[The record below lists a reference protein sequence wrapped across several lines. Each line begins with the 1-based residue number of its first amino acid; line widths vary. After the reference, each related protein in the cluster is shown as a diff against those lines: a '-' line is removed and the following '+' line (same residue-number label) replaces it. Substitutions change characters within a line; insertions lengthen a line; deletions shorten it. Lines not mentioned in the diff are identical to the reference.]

1 MFRWFDFFCFLLFD
15 DMLVSHCWQGY
26 LETPYGHL
34 RRSCHGELN
43 VHNPAFLFISCY
55 FSCCFYNYLWLCSF
69 ASSKQPTH
77 FTFKSCTKMPYLGN
91 SLQNIQLLNL
101 IFPFAVRGNI
111 PYTLVV
117 QDSQV
122 KIDKK
127 NTTTI
132 NGSGRSNSTTK
143 WTPINETKSS

>member
-1 MFRWFDFFCFLLFD
+1 MVNLMFTTQHFYLFNVIFPAVSTIICGCVCLLHPSNQQSFFF
-15 DMLVSHCWQGY
+15 
-26 LETPYGHL
+26 
-34 RRSCHGELN
+34 
-43 VHNPAFLFISCY
+43 
-55 FSCCFYNYLWLCSF
+55 
-69 ASSKQPTH
+69 
-77 FTFKSCTKMPYLGN
+77 FTFKSCIKMPYLGN
-91 SLQNIQLLNL
+91 SIQNIQLRNL

-132 NGSGRSNSTTK
+132 NGSRSKSTTK